1 MMKKIAYR
9 NDGIN
14 ANLGYKISNNLKVE
28 NSLRYFDSFLNYD
41 EVNNTRTDLN
51 NSTDN
56 TEVHYSL
63 RFINEKDKF
72 KNTVIYNKSYIERNT
87 TGYLADT
94 GYWKQ
99 WI

>member
-1 MMKKIAYR
+1 ME
-9 NDGIN
+9 
-14 ANLGYKISNNLKVE
+14 NL
-28 NSLRYFDSFLNYD
+28 LRYSDSFLNYD

-72 KNTVIYNKSYIERNT
+72 KNTIIYNKSYIERNT
-87 TGYLADT
+87 TGYLADAGT
-94 GYWKQ
+94 GSSGYETYYGYRDV
-99 WI
+99 INFFRRI